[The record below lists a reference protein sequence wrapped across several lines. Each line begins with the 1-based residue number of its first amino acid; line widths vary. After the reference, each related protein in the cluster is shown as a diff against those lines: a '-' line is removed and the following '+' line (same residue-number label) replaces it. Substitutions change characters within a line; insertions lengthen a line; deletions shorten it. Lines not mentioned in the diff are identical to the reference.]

1 MTLDCLGSLLELHE
15 HLKRGCHMHSMK
27 VVVRQPGTIWWR
39 KHCQPKW
46 DSFITLYMCVI
57 YTQTFM
63 LDKK

>member
-1 MTLDCLGSLLELHE
+1 
-15 HLKRGCHMHSMK
+15 MHSMN
-27 VVVRQPGTIWWR
+27 VVVRQPGTIWWG